1 MGALISEGPF
11 RYRHSIAP
19 SIGTRSVRLT
29 LGAAQVG
36 CNHVLVHSTQELDK
50 ETCTNLLLLV
60 DVRTG
65 ACTPPTAAPVPCHSL
80 STCHCTRARAHT
92 HLLAQSHAHMH
103 AHIRA
108 TV

>member
-1 MGALISEGPF
+1 MS
-11 RYRHSIAP
+11 Y
-19 SIGTRSVRLT
+19 RLT

-36 CNHVLVHSTQELDK
+36 CNHVLVHSTQELDE
-50 ETCTNLLLLV
+50 ETCTNPLLLV

-65 ACTPPTAAPVPCHSL
+65 ACTPPTAAAVPCHSL

-92 HLLAQSHAHMH
+92 HLLAPSHAHMH